1 MKCPTCECELRMSER
16 KGVEID
22 YCPTCRGVWLDRGE
36 LDKLLE
42 HASREQSSRERH
54 EDDDDYKL
62 RENPSTPPHGSPPKH
77 TENYPKK
84 RESFWSELFDF
95 G

>member
-1 MKCPTCECELRMSER
+1 MWVRLMKHVWIAENPAPRIVTIRFSLWNKDIMKCPNCATELRMSER

-42 HASREQSSRERH
+42 HASREQEF
-54 EDDDDYKL
+54 
-62 RENPSTPPHGSPPKH
+62 P
-77 TENYPKK
+77 
-84 RESFWSELFDF
+84 
-95 G
+95 